1 MRRRTTH
8 LSLVAL
14 TLSLATAPLVAQ
26 GSLTSPKSFFGNNV
40 GDDYTLFTYTQFT
53 GYMQKL
59 AGESPRMKLDT
70 IGRSEEGRPQLMAI
84 ITTPENHKNLARY
97 KEIAQRLARAEGLTD
112 EQAKALAKEGKAVV
126 WIDGGLHATEVVGP
140 HQLIEI
146 IWQLNS
152 RTDEETQ
159 RLLSDVI
166 VLATHANP
174 DGMELVSSWYMRN
187 TDPLKRRSAD
197 IPVLYEKY
205 AGHDNNRDSFM
216 GNLAETRNMNRIL
229 YREWFPQIMYNHH
242 QTGPAGTV
250 IFAPPFRD
258 PFNYNYDPLIPAGLD
273 LVGASMHNRFIA
285 EGKPGAVLRSEAPY
299 STWWNGGLRTTVYFH
314 NMIGLLTEIIGNP
327 TPMEIPFIPNKL
339 LPSADRMFPI
349 QPQKWHFRQSIDYS
363 VTSNYAVLDIA
374 HRHREQF
381 LYNIYQMGRNAI
393 AKGNTDT
400 WTMTP
405 SKIAAVQDSI
415 TKGRGQMAAGAR
427 DDGLFG
433 RVPPAE
439 RKYYDLLRTPASRD
453 PRGFIL
459 PANQPDF
466 LTVRKFVNIQH
477 ALGVVVHRATADF
490 TVAGKSYPKGSYV
503 IKTAQAFR
511 PHVMD
516 MFEPQDH
523 PNDFAYPGGPPK
535 PPYDNAG
542 WTLALQMGLQ
552 FDRILDAFDGPFERL
567 TDSVSVPK
575 GMVAQSGSGW
585 FLDRRQNDAVRAANR
600 LVAAKATVSITKE
613 AVMVGGTTWPAGT
626 FYVTGASRD
635 VAEKTAAATGVDFAA
650 APAVPAARL
659 ERLQPKRV
667 ALWDRYGGSMPSGWT
682 RYLFEQ
688 YEQPFSVV
696 YMPDIDAGKL
706 RQKYDVIIMP
716 SGAVPGGMAG
726 GGDGEG
732 FGDGGGSMADD
743 IPPQY
748 RGRMGRFT
756 KEKTLAALRQ
766 FVSDGG
772 TLVGVGTSAAGL
784 ATGFELPV
792 KSALVQ
798 KAPDGRERP
807 LSREQFYVP
816 GSILRAEVDQTNP
829 FAAGSGSEVDVF
841 YNNSPVFT
849 LEPDAQAKGVR
860 PIAWFGSKTP
870 LRSGWAWGQAYLE
883 NAVTMLDA
891 SVGRGKLV
899 LLGSEVTNRAQP
911 HGTFKFLFN
920 AIAAPTDQG
929 KASAVMQ

>member
-1 MRRRTTH
+1 MRWFTRRAP
-8 LSLVAL
+8 LAAL
-14 TLSLATAPLVAQ
+14 AATPFLAASLAAQ
-26 GSLTSPKSFFGNNV
+26 GPLSSPKAVLGANV

-53 GYMQKL
+53 QYVQKL
-59 AGESPRMKLDT
+59 AGESPRMRLDT
-70 IGRSEEGRPQLMAI
+70 IGRSEEGRPHLMAI
-84 ITTPENHKNLARY
+84 ITSPENHKNLARY
-97 KEIAQRLARAEGLTD
+97 REIAQRLARAEGLTD
-112 EQAKALAKEGKAVV
+112 DQAKALAKEGKAVV

-159 RLLSDVI
+159 RILNDVI

-187 TDPLKRRSAD
+187 ADPLKRRSQD

-229 YREWFPQIMYNHH
+229 YQEWFPQIMYNHH

-258 PFNYNYDPLIPAGLD
+258 PFNFNYDPLIPAGLD

-327 TPMEIPFIPNKL
+327 TPMEIPFIPYKL

-349 QPQKWHFRQSIDYS
+349 TPQKWHFRQSIDYS
-363 VTSNYAVLDIA
+363 ITSNYAVLDIA
-374 HRHREQF
+374 QRHREQF

-393 AKGNTDT
+393 KKGNEDT
-400 WTMTP
+400 WTITP
-405 SKIAAVQDSI
+405 TRIAAVQDTI
-415 TKGRGQMAAGAR
+415 AKARAQMAAGAR
-427 DDGLFG
+427 DDGMFG
-433 RVPPAE
+433 RVPPADP
-439 RKYYDLLRTPASRD
+439 KYFALLRKPEDRD
-453 PRGFIL
+453 PRGYII
-459 PANQPDF
+459 PADQPDF
-466 LTVRKFVNIQH
+466 LTARKFVNIQH
-477 ALGVVVHRATADF
+477 RLGVVVHRATAEF
-490 TVAGKSYPKGSYV
+490 TVNGKRYPQGSYV

-542 WTLALQMGLQ
+542 WTLAMQMG
-552 FDRILDAFDGPFERL
+552 FRYDRMLDAFDGPFERL
-567 TDSVSVPK
+567 RDTVATPR
-575 GMVAQSGSGW
+575 GMVAQSSSGW
-585 FLDRRQNDAVRAANR
+585 FLDRRMNDAVRAANR
-600 LVAAKATVSITKE
+600 LVAAKATVSITKD
-613 AVMVGGTTWPAGT
+613 AVTSGGKTWPAGT
-626 FYVTGASRD
+626 FYVSGASRD
-635 VAEKTAAATGVDFAA
+635 LAEKTAAATGVDFAA
-650 APAVPAARL
+650 APTVPAAQL
-659 ERLQPKRV
+659 ERLQAKRV

-696 YMPDIDAGKL
+696 YMPDLDAGRL

-726 GGDGEG
+726 GGEEG
-732 FGDGGGSMADD
+732 FGDAGGSMADD

-748 RGRMGRFT
+748 RGRMGRFSR
-756 KEKTLAALRQ
+756 EKTLAALRQ
-766 FVSDGG
+766 FVADGG

-784 ATGFELPV
+784 ASGFELPV

-816 GSILRAEVDQTNP
+816 GSILRAQVDVTNP
-829 FAAGSGSEVDVF
+829 LAAGSGEQVDVF
-841 YNNSPVFT
+841 YNNSPAFT
-849 LEPDAQAKGVR
+849 LGPDALAKGVR
-860 PIAWFGSKTP
+860 PIAWFGNKTP
-870 LRSGWAWGQAYLE
+870 LRSGWAWGQGYLE

-891 SVGRGKLV
+891 TVGRGKLV
-899 LLGSEVTNRAQP
+899 LLGAEVTNRAQP

-929 KASAVMQ
+929 KAASVMQ

>member
-1 MRRRTTH
+1 MRWSTR
-8 LSLVAL
+8 LIPIAAL
-14 TLSLATAPLVAQ
+14 AAAPLLASPLAAQ
-26 GSLTSPKSFFGNNV
+26 GPLTSPKAFFGANV
-40 GDDYTLFTYTQFT
+40 GDDYTLFTYTQFA
-53 GYMQKL
+53 GYLQKL

-84 ITTPENHKNLARY
+84 ITTPENHKNLRRY
-97 KEIAQRLARAEGLTD
+97 QEIAQRLARAEGLTD

-146 IWQLNS
+146 IWQLSS

-159 RLLSDVI
+159 RILGDVI

-174 DGMELVSSWYMRN
+174 DGMELVSSWYMRSA
-187 TDPLKRRSAD
+187 DPLKRRTQD

-229 YREWFPQIMYNHH
+229 YQEWFPQIMYNHH

-258 PFNYNYDPLIPAGLD
+258 PFNFNYDPLIPAGLD

-327 TPMEIPFIPNKL
+327 TPMEIPFIPYKL
-339 LPSADRMFPI
+339 LPSADRMYPI
-349 QPQKWHFRQSIDYS
+349 TPQKWHFRQSIDYS
-363 VTSNYAVLDIA
+363 ITSNYAVLDIA
-374 HRHREQF
+374 QRHREQF

-393 AKGNTDT
+393 RKGTEDT
-400 WTMTP
+400 WTITP
-405 SKIAAVQDSI
+405 TRIAAVQDTI
-415 TKGRGQMAAGAR
+415 AKARAQQAAGAR
-427 DDGLFG
+427 DDGMFG
-433 RVPPAE
+433 RVPPADP
-439 RKYYDLLRTPASRD
+439 KYFALLRKPEDRD
-453 PRGFIL
+453 PRGYII
-459 PANQPDF
+459 PADQPDF
-466 LTVRKFVNIQH
+466 LTARKFVNIQH
-477 ALGVVVHRATADF
+477 RLGVVVHRATGEF
-490 TVAGKSYPKGSYV
+490 TVNGTRYPQGSYI

-542 WTLALQMGLQ
+542 WTLAMQMG
-552 FDRILDAFDGPFERL
+552 FRYDRILEAFDGPFERL
-567 TDSVSVPK
+567 RDTVPTPR
-575 GMVAQSGSGW
+575 GVVAQSGSGW
-585 FLDRRQNDAVRAANR
+585 FLDRRMNDAVRAANR
-600 LVAAKATVSITKE
+600 LVAAKATVSITKD
-613 AVMVGGTTWPAGT
+613 AVQAGGKTWPAGT
-626 FYVTGASRD
+626 FYVSGASRD
-635 VAEKTAAATGVDFAA
+635 LAEKTAAATGVDFAA
-650 APAVPAARL
+650 APAVPAGQL
-659 ERLQPKRV
+659 ERLQAKRV

-696 YMPDIDAGKL
+696 YMPDIDAGRL

-716 SGAVPGGMAG
+716 SGAVPGGMSG
-726 GGDGEG
+726 GGDEG
-732 FGDGGGSMADD
+732 FGDAMGGSMADD

-748 RGRMGRFT
+748 RARMGRFT
-756 KEKTLAALRQ
+756 REKTLTALKQ
-766 FVSDGG
+766 FVADGG
-772 TLVGVGTSAAGL
+772 TLV
-784 ATGFELPV
+784 
-792 KSALVQ
+792 
-798 KAPDGRERP
+798 
-807 LSREQFYVP
+807 REQFYVP

-829 FAAGSGSEVDVF
+829 LAAGSEGQVDLF
-841 YNNSPVFT
+841 YNNSPAFT

-870 LRSGWAWGQAYLE
+870 LRSGWAWGQGYLE

-891 SVGRGKLV
+891 TVGRGKLV
-899 LLGSEVTNRAQP
+899 LLGAEVTNRAQP

-929 KASAVMQ
+929 KAASVMQ